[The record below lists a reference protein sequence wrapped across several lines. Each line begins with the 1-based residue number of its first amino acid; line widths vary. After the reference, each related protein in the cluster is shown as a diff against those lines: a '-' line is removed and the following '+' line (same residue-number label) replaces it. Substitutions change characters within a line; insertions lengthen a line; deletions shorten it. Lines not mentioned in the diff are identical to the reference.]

1 MRFVV
6 AWLWLAALVGVAHGG
21 DNKAAARDSYREGTR
36 QYDLGDY
43 QKALEL
49 FKRAYL
55 LYEEPSI
62 LFNSAQCERQL
73 KHPEEAVKLY
83 KSYLR
88 KVPDAPNRADV
99 EKMIQRLETEIA
111 QQEAERKAP
120 PQGTLTATEKST
132 APQPT
137 LIAPSPRTDKT
148 PAYKK
153 WWLWT
158 PIAVAVVGIG
168 LGVGLGVGLS
178 RRETFSPTQ
187 PGFGPGEKSM
197 ALGAW

>member
-1 MRFVV
+1 VANCRINSLRVPSRLWEDLRLCRPWHVEGDEMRFVV
-6 AWLWLAALVGVAHGG
+6 AWVWLAALVGVAHGG

-55 LYEEPSI
+55 LFEEPSI

-88 KVPDAPNRADV
+88 KVP
-99 EKMIQRLETEIA
+99 T
-111 QQEAERKAP
+111 P
-120 PQGTLTATEKST
+120 P
-132 APQPT
+132 
-137 LIAPSPRTDKT
+137 IAPT
-148 PAYKK
+148 
-153 WWLWT
+153 
-158 PIAVAVVGIG
+158 
-168 LGVGLGVGLS
+168 S
-178 RRETFSPTQ
+178 R
-187 PGFGPGEKSM
+187 K
-197 ALGAW
+197 